1 MSTNIEKK
9 LESLL
14 EPILIDRGLTLV
26 DLEFKGVG
34 NRKIL
39 RVYIDKP
46 GGVSLKDCEEVSREY
61 SVVLDI
67 EDPIEGSYIL
77 EVSSPG
83 IERELK
89 KDRELRWAIG
99 KDVVINSLHGDF
111 KGTLINFDDKD
122 VIIQV
127 DNGEDL
133 KVPREKILKIRLGR

>member
-1 MSTNIEKK
+1 MSTELEKR

-14 EPILIDRGLTLV
+14 EPILQDRGITLV
-26 DLEFKGVG
+26 DLELKGVG
-34 NRKIL
+34 NRKVL

-61 SVVLDI
+61 SVVLDV

-83 IERELK
+83 IYRELKKERELK
-89 KDRELRWAIG
+89 WALG
-99 KDVVINSLHGDF
+99 KDVVVNTLQGDY
-111 KGTLINFDDKD
+111 KGALIDFDERS

-127 DNGEDL
+127 DSGENL
-133 KVPREKILKIRLGR
+133 KIAREKILKIRLGR

>member
-1 MSTNIEKK
+1 M
-9 LESLL
+9 
-14 EPILIDRGLTLV
+14 TLV